1 MKIKLLADFSCNHKN
16 EVKIMESEID
26 KPMKNIGFKGMSAF
40 FALRDKF
47 SDPMKK
53 ITKAKVKSGDYVL
66 DYGCG
71 PGSFS
76 LSAAKVVGISGKIY
90 AADIHPL
97 SAENIHK
104 KALKEGLTN
113 IETITTDC
121 STGLKDNSINVILCF
136 DMFHMLNDQ
145 QKVLKEF
152 HRVLKPYAI
161 LSLDC
166 HHMKEIES
174 EIVGTGLFKLVEKID
189 KTYNFT
195 KVI

>member
-1 MKIKLLADFSCNHKN
+1 
-16 EVKIMESEID
+16 MESEID
-26 KPMKNIGFKGMSAF
+26 KPMKNISFKVMSGF
-40 FALRDKF
+40 FALRDKL
-47 SDPMKK
+47 SNPMKK
-53 ITKAKVKSGDYVL
+53 IMKAKIKKGDYVL

-76 LSAAKVVGISGKIY
+76 LSAARVVGDSGKVY
-90 AADIHPL
+90 AADIQPL
-97 SAENIHK
+97 SAEKIHK
-104 KALKEGLTN
+104 KALIEGLNN

-121 STGLKDNSINVILCF
+121 FTGLKDNSIDVILCF
-136 DMFHMLNDQ
+136 DMFHMLKNQ
-145 QKVLKEF
+145 QRILKEF
-152 HRVLKPYAI
+152 HRVLKPNAI

-174 EIVGTGLFKLVEKID
+174 KVVETGLFKLVEKID

>member
-1 MKIKLLADFSCNHKN
+1 
-16 EVKIMESEID
+16 MESKTD
-26 KPMKNIGFKGMSAF
+26 KPMKNIAFKGMSACF
-40 FALRDKF
+40 TLRDKF

-53 ITKAKVKSGDYVL
+53 IIKANVKKGNYVL

-76 LSAAKVVGISGKIY
+76 LSAAKVVGDTGKVY
-90 AADIHPL
+90 AADIQPL
-97 SAENIHK
+97 SAEKIRK
-104 KALKEGLTN
+104 KALNEGLNN

-121 STGLKDNSINVILCF
+121 STGLKDNSIDVILCF
-136 DMFHMLNDQ
+136 DMFHMLKDQ
-145 QKVLKEF
+145 QKILKEF
-152 HRVLKPYAI
+152 HRVLKPNAI

-174 EIVGTGLFKLVEKID
+174 TIVETELFKLVEKID